1 MATTLDDDEDLR
13 EDIDLDRLM
22 VADEPSQARSPIN
35 LRPVVIGLVVL
46 LLGGGL
52 GTAAYFASTL
62 DMGDVIG
69 VLDVADPNY
78 KGPRLAMEM
87 PGRGGGPAVA
97 DGPASKG
104 APASPEPAAGG
115 ALLSPPGMP
124 VPAVPG
130 PSAAAE
136 VPVPEP
142 EQANVAAKPAEPAP
156 IVVAPEPTGP
166 RFPAAPLVRDP
177 GPAPTFEALPARA
190 EAATPLAPAP
200 DKMLFRQTPDG
211 PLPIIAL
218 DGRQPWQVYAHP
230 FQPREGW
237 ATLAVVVSGLGMQ
250 SEATEAA
257 IQRLPPQVTLAFNPY
272 ATGLE
277 KQIKAARDAGHEV
290 LVALPTEPSGYPDRD
305 PGPWG
310 LLTSLDP
317 EENISRLEKVL
328 VRLPGH
334 VGVLAEEG
342 PFTRSEAH
350 LRPVLGALKDRGLMY
365 VGGGGGED
373 GPPHAAVTEIADRE
387 PFREAIDARLAFV
400 ADSAKKNGRA
410 LVVSSA
416 SPVALDRLVAFLAR
430 LPGQA
435 IRLAPATAVAIAPPA
450 GKS

>member
-1 MATTLDDDEDLR
+1 MSITLDDDEELH

-22 VADEPSQARSPIN
+22 VAEPPPQSRPPIN

-46 LLGGGL
+46 VLGGGL

-69 VLDVADPNY
+69 ALDVADPNY

-87 PGRGGGPAVA
+87 PGRGGGPATT
-97 DGPASKG
+97 G
-104 APASPEPAAGG
+104 APAASPPPSSEQPPPAAGPLLAPPAPPAATAEAGKPAEAPPAPAVAMAAPEPA
-115 ALLSPPGMP
+115 
-124 VPAVPG
+124 
-130 PSAAAE
+130 
-136 VPVPEP
+136 
-142 EQANVAAKPAEPAP
+142 
-156 IVVAPEPTGP
+156 GP

-177 GPAPTFEALPARA
+177 TPPPSFDTLPARA

-200 DKMLFRQTPDG
+200 ESMLFRETPDG
-211 PLPIIAL
+211 PLPIVAL
-218 DGRQPWQVYAHP
+218 DGRQPWRVYAHP

-237 ATLAVVVSGLGMQ
+237 ANLAVVVTGLGMQ

-257 IQRLPPQVTLAFNPY
+257 IQKLPPQVTLAFSPY
-272 ATGLE
+272 AVGLD
-277 KQIKAARDAGHEV
+277 KLVKAARAAGHEV
-290 LVALPTEPSGYPDRD
+290 LIALPTEPSGYPDRD

-334 VGVLAEEG
+334 VGVVAEEG

-350 LRPVLGALKDRGLMY
+350 LKPVLGALKDRGLLY
-365 VGGGGGED
+365 VGTGSVGD
-373 GPPHAAVTEIADRE
+373 DAPPHAGVTEIADRE
-387 PFREAIDARLAFV
+387 PFREAIDARLAFA
-400 ADSAKKNGRA
+400 ADTAKKSGSA
-410 LVVSSA
+410 LVVTSA
-416 SPVALDRLVAFLAR
+416 SPVALDRLAAFLAR

-435 IRLAPATAVAIAPPA
+435 IRLAPATAVAVAPPS

>member
-1 MATTLDDDEDLR
+1 MATTLDDDEDLQ

-22 VADEPSQARSPIN
+22 VADEPSQARPPIN

-87 PGRGGGPAVA
+87 PGRGGERAATKAAPPA
-97 DGPASKG
+97 
-104 APASPEPAAGG
+104 PEPAGDGG
-115 ALLSPPGMP
+115 LLSPPPSSGPAAPAASAPAAEP
-124 VPAVPG
+124 VPAD
-130 PSAAAE
+130 
-136 VPVPEP
+136 
-142 EQANVAAKPAEPAP
+142 VAAKPAEPAP
-156 IVVAPEPTGP
+156 IVVAPEPSGP
-166 RFPAAPLVRDP
+166 RFPAVPLVRDP
-177 GPAPTFEALPARA
+177 GPPPSFEALPARA
-190 EAATPLAPAP
+190 EAAAALAPAP

-211 PLPIIAL
+211 PLPIVAL

-237 ATLAVVVSGLGMQ
+237 ANLAVVVSGLGMQ

-272 ATGLE
+272 AAGLE
-277 KQIKAARDAGHEV
+277 KQVKAARDAGHEV

-310 LLTSLDP
+310 LLTSQDP

-342 PFTRSEAH
+342 PFTRSDAH

-365 VGGGGGED
+365 VGGGAGDD
-373 GPPHAAVTEIADRE
+373 GPPHAAVTEVADRE
-387 PFREAIDARLAFV
+387 PFREAIDARLAFA

-416 SPVALDRLVAFLAR
+416 SPVALDRLVSFLAR

-435 IRLAPATAVAIAPPA
+435 IRLAPATAVATAPPA